1 MLDRVSKALVTVA
14 IVTGIGAVS
23 LPGQTPEGQAA
34 QAGQPAPGQKN
45 WKDRAEYDLY
55 NAIAKEQDPAK
66 RIALLNSWKEKYPTS
81 DYALQRQDI
90 YCQTYAAMNQPAKV
104 IEAGKEALQIDPKD
118 LTVLF
123 LMAQNVL
130 GLTKPTPD
138 DLAAGEKAANGLLSN
153 LDSFFDASKKPP
165 TTSDTDWTKA
175 KNQTET
181 LAHTALGWIALQ
193 KKDNETAEKE
203 FTKSLQL
210 TPNNAQVS
218 YWLGTAIIQEKK
230 PEKQPAALFH
240 FARAASLDQ
249 AQGGFPAAARQQIST
264 YFVNAFNRYHGQD
277 AQELQKIQELAKS
290 TAFPPDGFTIKDV
303 NTVNSEKE
311 EQARKDNPSLA
322 LWTTLKQALTAADG
336 EQYFTN
342 NMKGAEVPGGAGGVQ
357 TFKGKLISAK
367 PALHPK
373 ELIISIGDGTTP
385 DATLILD
392 APLPGKADPGVAIEF
407 SGVPSSFTKDPY
419 NVTFDVEK
427 KKVSGWTGK
436 DAPAPHRTGAK
447 KASKK

>member
-1 MLDRVSKALVTVA
+1 MLRHYRGSAILRKYPSDTSGLWDGCCDPSDSKSAEISRRHPVLDRVSKALVTVA

-249 AQGGFPAAARQQIST
+249 AHGGFPAAAKQSIET
-264 YFVNAFNRYHGQD
+264 YFVNAYNRFHGQD
-277 AQELQKIQELAKS
+277 AAELSKLLDLAKAS
-290 TAFPPDGFTIKDV
+290 PFPPDGFTIKDV
-303 NTVNSEKE
+303 NEVKAANEEKV
-311 EQARKDNPSLA
+311 RKENPGLA
-322 LWTTLKQALTAADG
+322 LWMTLKQALTAADG
-336 EQYFTN
+336 QQYFDA
-342 NMKGAEVPGGAGGVQ
+342 NMKDAEVPGGA
-357 TFKGKLISAK
+357 
-367 PALHPK
+367 
-373 ELIISIGDGTTP
+373 
-385 DATLILD
+385 
-392 APLPGKADPGVAIEF
+392 
-407 SGVPSSFTKDPY
+407 
-419 NVTFDVEK
+419 
-427 KKVSGWTGK
+427 
-436 DAPAPHRTGAK
+436 RGA
-447 KASKK
+447 

>member
-1 MLDRVSKALVTVA
+1 
-14 IVTGIGAVS
+14 
-23 LPGQTPEGQAA
+23 
-34 QAGQPAPGQKN
+34 
-45 WKDRAEYDLY
+45 
-55 NAIAKEQDPAK
+55 
-66 RIALLNSWKEKYPTS
+66 
-81 DYALQRQDI
+81 
-90 YCQTYAAMNQPAKV
+90 MNQPAKV

-138 DLAAGEKAANGLLSN
+138 DLAAGDKAANGLLSN
-153 LDSFFDASKKPP
+153 LDGFFDTSKKPP
-165 TTSDTDWTKA
+165 TTSDADWTKA

-193 KKDNETAEKE
+193 KKDNEAAEKE

-218 YWLGTAIIQEKK
+218 YWLGTAIVQQKK
-230 PEKQPAALFH
+230 PEKQPSALFH

-249 AQGGFPAAARQQIST
+249 AQGGFPAAARQQINT

-277 AQELQKIQELAKS
+277 AAELQKLQELAKS
-290 TAFPPDGFTIKDV
+290 TAFPPDGFAIKDV
-303 NTVNSEKE
+303 NTVSAEKE
-311 EQARKDNPSLA
+311 EQARKENPSLA

-357 TFKGKLISAK
+357 AFKGKLISAK
-367 PALHPK
+367 PALRPK
-373 ELIISIGDGTTP
+373 ELVLSVGDGTTP
-385 DATLILD
+385 DATLVLD
-392 APLPGKADPGVAIEF
+392 APLPGKADPGVMIEF
-407 SGVPSSFTKDPY
+407 SGVPSAFTKDPY

-427 KKVSGWTGK
+427 KKVAGWPGK
-436 DAPAPHRTGAK
+436 EAPAPRHTGAK
-447 KASKK
+447 KVVKK